1 MRKMSFA
8 FFFSIIII
16 LFGVINYYIFNR
28 GFQTI
33 PTDSIFRTIYI
44 VVFTLLSWSYVAGRF
59 LERVSVSW
67 ISDASICVGSY
78 WLGAILYLFLF
89 VVGIDILRLFNSFFP
104 FFPSFVTENIQKTKI
119 YVGLGVLSLTIGIVL
134 FGYINA
140 RSYVVKTMELVVP
153 KKAGTR
159 SSLNIVLA
167 SDLHLG
173 TIIGTKRL
181 KSIVETVNALNPDII
196 LFAGDVVDEDVGPLI
211 KQNGGEILEQ
221 FKSAYGTYAIT
232 GNHEF
237 IGGVEKACAYLQKHG
252 IRELRDSSLLIDNS
266 FYLIGRE
273 DRSIRQFNG
282 QRRKPLEQLV
292 AGLDTT
298 KPMIMMD
305 HQPFGLDEAGA
316 NGIDL
321 QLSGHTHHGQ
331 LFPFNLITKK
341 VYELSWGYL
350 KKNNTHFYVSS
361 GLGTWGPPM
370 RIGNTPE
377 IVQIKLSFLQ

>member
-1 MRKMSFA
+1 
-8 FFFSIIII
+8 
-16 LFGVINYYIFNR
+16 
-28 GFQTI
+28 
-33 PTDSIFRTIYI
+33 
-44 VVFTLLSWSYVAGRF
+44 
-59 LERVSVSW
+59 
-67 ISDASICVGSY
+67 
-78 WLGAILYLFLF
+78 
-89 VVGIDILRLFNSFFP
+89 
-104 FFPSFVTENIQKTKI
+104 VTENIQKTKI